1 MSKRKKISYYT
12 NWMGP
17 VNMEWYR
24 KRGLTKTETV
34 VLEKDSSFTNR
45 KAGES
50 VEMEKITEHYS
61 GGRIDVYGTG
71 DPYGDEIGVPP
82 MKTEDWNRFG
92 NWLENF
98 RTTTML
104 TLEELVAEY
113 EKTNPAIQWDKVN
126 D

>member
-1 MSKRKKISYYT
+1 
-12 NWMGP
+12 
-17 VNMEWYR
+17 MEWYR

-34 VLEKDSSFTNR
+34 VLEKDSSFNNR

-50 VEMEKITEHYS
+50 VEMEKITEQYS

-71 DPYGDEIGVPP
+71 DPYGEEIGVPP

-104 TLEELVAEY
+104 SLEELVAEY

>member
-17 VNMEWYR
+17 VNMEWDR